1 MAVEPTSKPQ
11 THTSSGLDY
20 DAELALPMPKSKP
33 RAAHLEEISSPAS
46 KSSFL
51 STPSVTNKRSTTEPA
66 LPSERNSK
74 SEGSDKSEKS
84 EKSEKSGKK
93 KSKVAT
99 LRSKFSFKDIG
110 KEFRKE
116 IPPLSS
122 MPKFGGV
129 WNSDSKRVS
138 SDEESQSTP
147 APNFNEA
154 KLYVPRA
161 RKGNVQ
167 PYSAPAHTSE
177 FPDATSPAKNSEYST
192 LSCPP
197 LRIQAKS
204 GDDGTTEAKVKHSAT
219 RSSDSG
225 RGTASTRLEGLLHDG
240 LSPPARTGEL
250 SNTGQAELILVQDR
264 VPSMEAESN
273 ESAVLVTPSTPRL
286 PPRTYS
292 PSIYD
297 TPKTVATKASLSSLF
312 DKVAQKPKHPF
323 IVSSSNYN
331 PKACEQ
337 QTDDQ
342 LFLYPR
348 EAPVPPLPARS
359 QARDGLRDSQS
370 GQSNNSVNEGQY
382 FADVTSHGGYAPPPP
397 HPGYQNTVTL
407 EQQLA
412 SHVDSLHYHL
422 NTAVNKIARTAEN
435 NSHWS
440 TDQILKQVDAVSDL
454 VRVLDIRTAAHGET
468 TKDLPRLLADTN
480 IRINNAQK
488 EMAMAEE
495 RVKNFVRQEAA
506 KLKGE
511 LTQLILS
518 NHGAAGT
525 QAQAQWEASYPGG
538 PGGFRPSRDGD
549 KRFQYQNKRKQ
560 KPMQMKRE
568 DWVSNKK
575 PSQESKPAPVQQT
588 ETTIGKEPD
597 EQGLTN
603 SGSSS
608 TAAVNTPD
616 SQTDGVATPAA
627 MKRDISAND
636 NEISKSPETKDAELC
651 RISSLKPISDPK
663 AAAEDSQRK
672 GSVSESNS
680 ILSSSKRE
688 SESQSRSVL
697 SGEDLKTPKKKGGMF
712 SGFRRKGD
720 GDSQPGNRFLRPR
733 TPRHSKEGK
742 YANSQETQSPRFAI
756 SAPMQIRHAAIPPN
770 SASPAPSGTPALAAG
785 AGRQTQ
791 RAKSPSLVHPALR
804 NEHQRQIMAD
814 RERTFAQLNRQV
826 QTPAYGQAQ
835 GHSHPFPGSQSHHN
849 FGRETASSLSAMG
862 YDLPNPPF
870 ASGIASSSS
879 FRDVRP
885 SLPPQGQHE
894 GQLQYFSPPPVH
906 LPPTLPDPGHG
917 HGQGQFDDIEWYG
930 GGNGSI
936 NSEAGYRVDKFA

>member
-1 MAVEPTSKPQ
+1 
-11 THTSSGLDY
+11 
-20 DAELALPMPKSKP
+20 MPN
-33 RAAHLEEISSPAS
+33 
-46 KSSFL
+46 
-51 STPSVTNKRSTTEPA
+51 VTKKRSTTESA

-84 EKSEKSGKK
+84 ENSAKK
-93 KSKVAT
+93 ISKVAK

-129 WNSDSKRVS
+129 WGSDSKRTS
-138 SDEESQSTP
+138 SDEEIQSNS
-147 APNFNEA
+147 APNFDEA

-161 RKGNVQ
+161 RKGDVQ

-177 FPDATSPAKNSEYST
+177 FSDATSPEKTSGDST

-197 LRIQAKS
+197 LRIQAKN

-219 RSSDSG
+219 RSADGG
-225 RGTASTRLEGLLHDG
+225 RGTASTRLEDLLHDR

-250 SNTGQAELILVQDR
+250 SNTGQAELIQVQNR

-273 ESAVLVTPSTPRL
+273 QPAVSVAPNSPPL
-286 PPRTYS
+286 PPRAYS

-297 TPKTVATKASLSSLF
+297 TPRTVATKASLSSLF

-323 IVSSSNYN
+323 IVSSSSYN

-342 LFLYPR
+342 LFLCPR
-348 EAPVPPLPARS
+348 EPPAPPLPTRS
-359 QARDGLRDSQS
+359 RARDGLRESQN
-370 GQSNNSVNEGQY
+370 GQSNSAANEGQY
-382 FADVTSHGGYAPPPP
+382 FTDVTSHGGYAPPPP

-422 NTAVNKIARTAEN
+422 NTAVNKIARTSEN

-468 TKDLPRLLADTN
+468 IKELPRLLAETN
-480 IRINNAQK
+480 IRVNNAQK
-488 EMAMAEE
+488 EMLMAEE
-495 RVKNFVRQEAA
+495 RVKNFVRQETA
-506 KLKGE
+506 KLKSE
-511 LTQLILS
+511 LTQLVLS
-518 NHGAAGT
+518 KHGSAGI
-525 QAQAQWEASYPGG
+525 QAQAHDSRWEASYAGG
-538 PGGFRPSRDGD
+538 PGGFRPGRDGD
-549 KRFQYQNKRKQ
+549 KRLQYQNKRKQ
-560 KPMQMKRE
+560 KPMQMKRD
-568 DWVSNKK
+568 DWVSSKR
-575 PSQESKPAPVQQT
+575 PTQESKPVPVQQT

-597 EQGLTN
+597 EQGLSN
-603 SGSSS
+603 SNSSS

-627 MKRDISAND
+627 MKGGNSAND
-636 NEISKSPETKDAELC
+636 NEVSKSPQTQDAKLF
-651 RISSLKPISDPK
+651 RVSSPKPSLDPK
-663 AAAEDSQRK
+663 PAAQASQRK
-672 GSVSESNS
+672 GSESNS
-680 ILSSSKRE
+680 IQSSSIRE
-688 SESQSRSVL
+688 SVSQSRSIL

-720 GDSQPGNRFLRPR
+720 GDSQSGNRFLRPR

-742 YANSQETQSPRFAI
+742 YANSQESQSPRFPI
-756 SAPMQIRHAAIPPN
+756 SAPMQIRPAGIPPN
-770 SASPAPSGTPALAAG
+770 SASPAPSGTPTLAAG
-785 AGRQTQ
+785 AAEHKQ

-835 GHSHPFPGSQSHHN
+835 DHSHPFPGSQSHHN
-849 FGRETASSLSAMG
+849 FGREAASSLSSMG
-862 YDLPNPPF
+862 YELPNPPF
-870 ASGIASSSS
+870 ASGIASSAS

-885 SLPPQGQHE
+885 SPPPGGQHE
-894 GQLQYFSPPPVH
+894 GQLQYFSPPQVH
-906 LPPTLPDPGHG
+906 LPRTIPEPGHG
-917 HGQGQFDDIEWYG
+917 HEQGQLDDIEWYG

-936 NSEAGYRVDKFA
+936 NSEAGYRVGKFA

>member
-1 MAVEPTSKPQ
+1 MAPEPAPKPQ

-20 DAELALPMPKSKP
+20 DAELALPMPKPKP
-33 RAAHLEEISSPAS
+33 RASHLEEISSPMS

-51 STPSVTNKRSTTEPA
+51 SMPKVTKKRSTTEPA

-74 SEGSDKSEKS
+74 SEGSDKS

-122 MPKFGGV
+122 MPKFSGV
-129 WNSDSKRVS
+129 WSSDSKRAS
-138 SDEESQSTP
+138 SDEEIQSTP

-161 RKGNVQ
+161 RKGDVQ

-177 FPDATSPAKNSEYST
+177 FSDATSPEKMSEDST
-192 LSCPP
+192 LSWPP
-197 LRIQAKS
+197 LRIQAKN

-219 RSSDSG
+219 RSADGG

-250 SNTGQAELILVQDR
+250 NNTGQAELIQVQDR

-273 ESAVLVTPSTPRL
+273 QPAMPVAPSTPPL
-286 PPRTYS
+286 PPRAYS

-297 TPKTVATKASLSSLF
+297 TPKTVAAKASLSSLF

-323 IVSSSNYN
+323 IVSSSSYN

-348 EAPVPPLPARS
+348 EAPVPPLPTRS
-359 QARDGLRDSQS
+359 LARDGLRDSQI
-370 GQSNNSVNEGQY
+370 GQSNNAVNEAQY
-382 FADVTSHGGYAPPPP
+382 FTDVTGHGGYAPPPP
-397 HPGYQNTVTL
+397 HPGYQNTVTM

-422 NTAVNKIARTAEN
+422 NTAVNKISRTSEN

-454 VRVLDIRTAAHGET
+454 ARVLDIRTAAHGET
-468 TKDLPRLLADTN
+468 IKDVPRLLADTN

-488 EMAMAEE
+488 EIIMAEE
-495 RVKNFVRQEAA
+495 RVRIFVRQEVAR
-506 KLKGE
+506 LRSD

-518 NHGAAGT
+518 SHSAAGI
-525 QAQAQWEASYPGG
+525 QAQAHDSKWEASYPGG
-538 PGGFRPSRDGD
+538 PGGFRPGRDGD

-560 KPMQMKRE
+560 KPMQMKRD
-568 DWVSNKK
+568 DWVSTKK
-575 PSQESKPAPVQQT
+575 PTQESKPVPVQQT
-588 ETTIGKEPD
+588 ETTTGKEPD
-597 EQGLTN
+597 EQGLSN

-608 TAAVNTPD
+608 AAAVNTPD
-616 SQTDGVATPAA
+616 SQTDGVATPSA
-627 MKRDISAND
+627 MKRGISAND
-636 NEISKSPETKDAELC
+636 NELSESPKTKDAQLGH
-651 RISSLKPISDPK
+651 ISSPKPTSDPK
-663 AAAEDSQRK
+663 PADEASQRK
-672 GSVSESNS
+672 GSESNS
-680 ILSSSKRE
+680 IQSSSKRE

-720 GDSQPGNRFLRPR
+720 GDSQSGNRFLRPR

-742 YANSQETQSPRFAI
+742 YASSQESQSPRFAI
-756 SAPMQIRHAAIPPN
+756 SAPMQIRPAAIPPN
-770 SASPAPSGTPALAAG
+770 SASPAPSGTPTLAVG
-785 AGRQTQ
+785 AGGQTK

-835 GHSHPFPGSQSHHN
+835 GHGHPFPGSQSHHD
-849 FGRETASSLSAMG
+849 FGREAATSLSAMG
-862 YDLPNPPF
+862 YELPKPPF

-885 SLPPQGQHE
+885 SLPPQSQHE

-906 LPPTLPDPGHG
+906 LPPTRPDPGHG
-917 HGQGQFDDIEWYG
+917 HDQGQFDDIEWYG

-936 NSEAGYRVDKFA
+936 NSEAGYRVDKLA